1 MGRHVVEEY
10 AKDLLDDGKLTEDN
24 KSRLKRTGRTLF
36 QVAVAAAVVVV
47 GEEVLGGNL
56 DAVEVGKLAVLAGV
70 SAVVTY
76 FHKRK
81 S

>member
-1 MGRHVVEEY
+1 MGKHVVEEY

>member
-1 MGRHVVEEY
+1 MRKHVVEEY

>member
-1 MGRHVVEEY
+1 MRKHVVEEY

-36 QVAVAAAVVVV
+36 QVGVAAAVVVV